1 MYIEKLDRKLQQILI
16 AIICCLLLAFIWH
29 LIPKLSM
36 GLLALIPA
44 FLILSLKAPFSLC
57 LAFICFSFFRIHEI
71 FPVLYP
77 LQIPQWL
84 AVSTLFSM
92 VFNIWAKKIN
102 IFFSRELML
111 FSFFAGLVFLG
122 TLLAT
127 NRSLAISSFLDNYLK
142 ISVMVFA
149 ISWLLSTRAQFKGL
163 ITTMILCGLITSA
176 ATLYNKVNKLELVEG
191 TRVTIG
197 RSIGSMLGDP
207 NDLALVLLFPAG
219 FCLAYALTKGIN
231 PWIKGFCILIFVAIF
246 SAIIATQSRGG
257 LLGALSVCGLFAWK
271 NVKNKVLIL
280 SLLPI
285 VALLLIFLAGLD
297 QRESGPLNE
306 MSIDESAMGRIY
318 AWQAAFNMALHHP
331 FSGVGIDNF
340 FPNYFFYSQYWDGLN
355 HAVHSTWFGVL
366 AETGFLGLWVFVAM
380 IIRLFILSKKS
391 LLYLEKTN
399 HFYDPV
405 LYANAQAIQAGLVTF
420 CVSGSFLTM
429 GFTWPIYILLSM
441 TIALDNYVRQ
451 DQLRHQTAY
460 R

>member
-1 MYIEKLDRKLQQILI
+1 
-16 AIICCLLLAFIWH
+16 
-29 LIPKLSM
+29 
-36 GLLALIPA
+36 
-44 FLILSLKAPFSLC
+44 
-57 LAFICFSFFRIHEI
+57 
-71 FPVLYP
+71 
-77 LQIPQWL
+77 
-84 AVSTLFSM
+84 
-92 VFNIWAKKIN
+92 
-102 IFFSRELML
+102 
-111 FSFFAGLVFLG
+111 
-122 TLLAT
+122 
-127 NRSLAISSFLDNYLK
+127 
-142 ISVMVFA
+142 
-149 ISWLLSTRAQFKGL
+149 
-163 ITTMILCGLITSA
+163 MILCGLITSA